1 MEPSFSCLK
10 KEKKNRKPFQN
21 GRREEEEEK
30 KEKNSTMET
39 IVVEPLFA
47 RFRRAHHVLSSNV
60 LKRSVAVEVISL
72 FLSLPCPRLE
82 REKEGESFPW
92 RARNR
97 TITCHVC
104 VLSRNSKTPQPRC
117 ILDDERGQRE
127 TLFLPLLFEEP
138 SPPYFSS
145 PPSSYVRALP
155 FAFAFTTRIKS
166 D

>member
-1 MEPSFSCLK
+1 MAD
-10 KEKKNRKPFQN
+10 EKKKKTRRWKRSLSNRCSRVLGARTTCYPRT
-21 GRREEEEEK
+21 RR
-30 KEKNSTMET
+30 
-39 IVVEPLFA
+39 
-47 RFRRAHHVLSSNV
+47 NV

-72 FLSLPCPRLE
+72 FVSLPCPRLE